1 MKGLLTCDNPQ
12 GCKIQ
17 KNEKA
22 KFGQKQLQKGQ
33 KSSKGQITTMASADL
48 SHFFQMKNHPET
60 AEFGTDIQEAG
71 WSCYSDFS
79 A

>member
-1 MKGLLTCDNPQ
+1 
-12 GCKIQ
+12 
-17 KNEKA
+17 
-22 KFGQKQLQKGQ
+22 
-33 KSSKGQITTMASADL
+33 
-48 SHFFQMKNHPET
+48 MKNNPET